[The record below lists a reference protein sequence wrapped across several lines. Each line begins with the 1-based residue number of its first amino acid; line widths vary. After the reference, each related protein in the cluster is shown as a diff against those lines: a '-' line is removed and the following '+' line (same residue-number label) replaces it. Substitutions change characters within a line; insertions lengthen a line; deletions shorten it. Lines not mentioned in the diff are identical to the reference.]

1 MERPQSV
8 QATLVVKA
16 QPDFVAF
23 AQLLG
28 EDEAAELLQE
38 TLDEEG
44 PGDRE
49 SRGAFGRR
57 GSRGHRFAQSLERR
71 RTFLVLSDLRGRFGR
86 ADR

>member
-28 EDEAAELLQE
+28 EDEAAELQQE

-44 PGDRE
+44 DKLLTQLAQEIVNPEALLEDAE
-49 SRGAFGRR
+49 AEAT
-57 GSRGHRFAQSLERR
+57 GSRSR
-71 RTFLVLSDLRGRFGR
+71 
-86 ADR
+86 

>member
-44 PGDRE
+44 DKLLTQLAQEIVNPEALLEDAE
-49 SRGAFGRR
+49 AEAT
-57 GSRGHRFAQSLERR
+57 GSRSR
-71 RTFLVLSDLRGRFGR
+71 
-86 ADR
+86 